1 MESFLN
7 ILAKFYPE
15 SNFSIVEDDNDPSSC
30 VIYTDDCD
38 LVDDE
43 VEVLEIIDLALE
55 NLDYEN
61 VHIIH
66 ELDENRYL

>member
-1 MESFLN
+1 MENLLD
-7 ILAKFYPE
+7 ILAEFYPD
-15 SNFSIVEDDNDPSSC
+15 SNFNIVEDENDSSSC

-43 VEVLEIIDLALE
+43 VEVLEIIGLAME
-55 NLDYEN
+55 HLDYAN